1 MNERNELMK
10 HYMEMTKEELA
21 VLCYR
26 LGTQHEEWRT
36 KATRLKKLENVIER
50 LNQQFTFTEV
60 SA

>member
-1 MNERNELMK
+1 MMVLVCMTK
-10 HYMEMTKEELA
+10 MTKEELA

-50 LNQQFTFTEV
+50 LGQQFTFTEV